1 MRLLVGSV
9 DLSWT
14 DHTGV
19 LCAVGR
25 PDAFP
30 VAEATAL
37 ARRLARY
44 RPAGAGAAAGAAAAA
59 GLPELLGL
67 GRGASG
73 RSAISASEID
83 SLRRRRRHAADRL
96 HVPIGVDEAGVPVT
110 LDLKESAEG
119 GSGPHGLCVGA
130 TGSGKSE
137 LLRTLV
143 LGLVAT
149 HSSAELNLVLVD
161 FKGGATFLG
170 LGGLPHVSA
179 VITNLADEL
188 HLVDRMADALAGE
201 ITRRQELLRAAGNLT
216 GTAEYAAARRTAAHE
231 MPALP
236 ALLVVVDEFSELL
249 TQRPELVDLLVTI
262 GRLGRS
268 LGIHLLLASQRLD
281 EGRLR
286 GLDSHLSYRIALRT
300 FSAAESR
307 AVLGVPDAHQL
318 PPAPGSAFLATGT
331 GELVRFRAAYVS
343 GPTATGPA
351 TAAGSTARHCAPPR
365 RAHRFRVGPVGSS
378 ADASAPALEAVPE
391 APSVL
396 DTMIAAMAG
405 HGPPAHRV
413 WLPPLGAS
421 PPLDE
426 LLGRPAVRSGRGLAV
441 PLRPEPLRVPVGVV
455 DRPYLQRRDP
465 LTVDLAGATGHLAV
479 VGGPRS
485 GKSGALRT
493 VLLALALTH
502 SPAEVGMHVLDFG
515 GGGLAVLAGLPHVGT
530 VADRQQPDV
539 VRRVVAEAA
548 AALARREQLF
558 RSMGVGS
565 IEEFR
570 ARRAAGEFPDEP
582 ATDVLLVVDG
592 YLVLRGE
599 FDDLEARLL
608 PLAAQGLSYGLHLVV
623 SANRWS
629 ELRPALKD
637 LLGSRVELRLGEP
650 GESEVDRRRAAGVPA
665 RPGHG
670 LAPDRAR
677 MVLAAPW
684 LSEPGTSGGERG
696 TGDLVAA
703 VAAAWAGP
711 PFAPVAV
718 LPDLVHID
726 DIPVGDADAC
736 GAHGAGIPIGV
747 DEEGLARV
755 AVDLT
760 ADPHLVCFADA
771 ESGKTT
777 LLRVLARGLV
787 RAVRAGRACASWSS
801 TTAAG
806 CSGRCRRRTCS
817 STRARPT
824 PRSRR
829 LATSPR
835 RCGGGFPGRPS
846 GHGSCATAAGGAAR
860 RSSCSSTTTTSSP
873 PRVVQRST
881 RSCRSWSSF
890 RRPRTSGCTW
900 SSPVAAAGPAGR
912 CSTRCSAGC
921 GSWPPLGW

>member
-1 MRLLVGSV
+1 M
-9 DLSWT
+9 
-14 DHTGV
+14 
-19 LCAVGR
+19 
-25 PDAFP
+25 
-30 VAEATAL
+30 
-37 ARRLARY
+37 
-44 RPAGAGAAAGAAAAA
+44 
-59 GLPELLGL
+59 
-67 GRGASG
+67 
-73 RSAISASEID
+73 
-83 SLRRRRRHAADRL
+83 
-96 HVPIGVDEAGVPVT
+96 
-110 LDLKESAEG
+110 
-119 GSGPHGLCVGA
+119 
-130 TGSGKSE
+130 
-137 LLRTLV
+137 
-143 LGLVAT
+143 
-149 HSSAELNLVLVD
+149 
-161 FKGGATFLG
+161 
-170 LGGLPHVSA
+170 
-179 VITNLADEL
+179 
-188 HLVDRMADALAGE
+188 
-201 ITRRQELLRAAGNLT
+201 
-216 GTAEYAAARRTAAHE
+216 
-231 MPALP
+231 
-236 ALLVVVDEFSELL
+236 
-249 TQRPELVDLLVTI
+249 
-262 GRLGRS
+262 
-268 LGIHLLLASQRLD
+268 
-281 EGRLR
+281 
-286 GLDSHLSYRIALRT
+286 
-300 FSAAESR
+300 
-307 AVLGVPDAHQL
+307 
-318 PPAPGSAFLATGT
+318 
-331 GELVRFRAAYVS
+331 
-343 GPTATGPA
+343 
-351 TAAGSTARHCAPPR
+351 
-365 RAHRFRVGPVGSS
+365 
-378 ADASAPALEAVPE
+378 
-391 APSVL
+391 L

-405 HGPPAHRV
+405 HGPAAHRV

-441 PLRPEPLRVPVGVV
+441 PLRPETLRVPVGVV

-530 VADRQQPDV
+530 VVDRQQPDV
-539 VRRVVAEAA
+539 VRRVVAEVT

-558 RSMGVGS
+558 RSAGVGS

-670 LAPDRAR
+670 LAPDGAR

-684 LSEPGTSGGERG
+684 LSEPGTSGGDRG

-703 VAAAWAGP
+703 VAAAWTGP
-711 PFAPVAV
+711 SFAPVAV
-718 LPDLVHID
+718 LPDLVHVD

-787 RAVRAGRACASWSS
+787 GGARRTRCASWSS

-824 PRSRR
+824 QRSRR
-829 LATSPR
+829 PATSPR
-835 RCGGGFPGRPS
+835 RCAGGFPGRTS
-846 GHGSCATAAGGAAR
+846 GRGSCASAAGGAAR

-873 PRVVQRST
+873 PRAVRRST
-881 RSCRSWSSF
+881 RSCRSWSSC
-890 RRPRTSGCTW
+890 RRPRTSDCTW

-921 GSWPPLGW
+921 GSSPPLGW